1 MRLFGFC
8 LLSVFLG
15 FTLAANQVM
24 SLFVIPLMFV
34 YWIVFGLES
43 S

>member
-1 MRLFGFC
+1 MRLLGF
-8 LLSVFLG
+8 LALSVFLG
-15 FTLAANQVM
+15 FTLAADQVA
-24 SLFVIPLMFV
+24 SLFVIPLLFV